1 MTKPNL
7 DKTVQK
13 FIDYI
18 ESKNSKPLNEITP
31 DEAREFLSELQKE
44 YYAPINA
51 HTEDITIFSPSAGD
65 INVRIVRPEDCLNE
79 KLPVIIYCHGGG
91 WVMGDAD
98 VYDMTIKKIANY
110 TKSAVAFV
118 NYPRSPE
125 FKYPDALNQ
134 IYATIK
140 YFAEYGSDNNIDT
153 NKIAIAG
160 DSAGGNLAIA
170 AAIKAKFENGPKLL
184 FQALIYP
191 VADTEMNTESYKEF
205 KDGPWLTKKSMEY
218 FFDCYKPK
226 KEIKENDMFI
236 SPLKAELQDLEDLP
250 PTLIITAE
258 NDVLRDEGEALARK
272 LIEANVDTACV
283 RINNTIHDF
292 MLLNALKES
301 KATKAGYKILC
312 RFLGHALNNN

>member
-7 DKTVQK
+7 DKVVQS
-13 FIDYI
+13 FINYI

-31 DEAREFLSELQKE
+31 DDARKFLYELQQE
-44 YYAPINA
+44 FYTPIDA
-51 HTEDITIFSPSAGD
+51 YSEDITIFSTTSGD
-65 INVRIVRPEDCLNE
+65 IDVRIIRPKDTLNE

-98 VYDMTIKKIANY
+98 TYDMTIRKIANY
-110 TKSAVAFV
+110 TKAAVAFV

-125 FKYPDALNQ
+125 FQYPDALNQ

-140 YFAEYGSDNNIDT
+140 YFSEYGSDNNIDS

-160 DSAGGNLAIA
+160 DSAGANMAIA
-170 AAIKAKFENGPKLL
+170 AAIKAKIENGPKLL
-184 FQALIYP
+184 FQSLVYP
-191 VADTEMNTESYKEF
+191 VADNDMNTESYKQF

-218 FFDCYKPK
+218 FWDCYKPK
-226 KEIKENDMFI
+226 KEIKENDILI
-236 SPLKAELQDLEDLP
+236 SPLKAEDKDLEGLP

-258 NDVLRDEGEALARK
+258 NDVLRDEGEELARK
-272 LIEANVDTACV
+272 LINANVDTACV

-292 MLLNALKES
+292 LLLNALSES

>member
-7 DKTVQK
+7 DKVVQS
-13 FIDYI
+13 FINYI
-18 ESKNSKPLNEITP
+18 ESKNLKPLNEITP
-31 DEAREFLSELQKE
+31 DDARKFLYELQQE
-44 YYAPINA
+44 FYTPIDA
-51 HTEDITIFSPSAGD
+51 YSEDITIFSTTSGD
-65 INVRIVRPEDCLNE
+65 IDVRIIRPKDTLNE
-79 KLPVIIYCHGGG
+79 KLPVTIYCHGGG

-98 VYDMTIKKIANY
+98 TYDMTIRKIANY
-110 TKSAVAFV
+110 TKAAVAFV

-125 FKYPDALNQ
+125 FQYPDALNQ

-140 YFAEYGSDNNIDT
+140 YFSEYGSDNNIDS

-160 DSAGGNLAIA
+160 DSAGANMAIA
-170 AAIKAKFENGPKLL
+170 AAIKAKIENGPKLL
-184 FQALIYP
+184 FQALVYP
-191 VADTEMNTESYKEF
+191 VADNDMNTESYKQF

-218 FFDCYKPK
+218 FWDCYKPK
-226 KEIKENDMFI
+226 KEIKENDILI
-236 SPLKAELQDLEDLP
+236 SPLKAEDKDLEGLP

-258 NDVLRDEGEALARK
+258 NDVLRDEGEELARK
-272 LIEANVDTACV
+272 LINANVDTACV

-292 MLLNALKES
+292 LLLNALSES

>member
-7 DKTVQK
+7 DKVVQS
-13 FIDYI
+13 FINYI

-31 DEAREFLSELQKE
+31 DDARKFLYELQQE
-44 YYAPINA
+44 FYTPIDA
-51 HTEDITIFSPSAGD
+51 YSEDITIFSTTSGD
-65 INVRIVRPEDCLNE
+65 IDVRIIRPKDTLNE

-98 VYDMTIKKIANY
+98 TYDMTIRKIANY
-110 TKSAVAFV
+110 TKAAVAFV

-125 FKYPDALNQ
+125 FQYPDALNQ

-140 YFAEYGSDNNIDT
+140 YFSEYGSDNNIDS

-160 DSAGGNLAIA
+160 DSAGANMAIA
-170 AAIKAKFENGPKLL
+170 AAIKAKIENGPKLL
-184 FQALIYP
+184 FQALVYP
-191 VADTEMNTESYKEF
+191 VADNDMNTESYKQF

-218 FFDCYKPK
+218 FWDCYKPK
-226 KEIKENDMFI
+226 KEIKENDILI
-236 SPLKAELQDLEDLP
+236 SPLKAEDKDLEGLP

-258 NDVLRDEGEALARK
+258 NDVLRDEGEELARK
-272 LIEANVDTACV
+272 LINANVDTACV

-292 MLLNALKES
+292 LLLNALSES